1 MQRHTRMIPRPL
13 AVLLAL
19 AALTSLR
26 AQTPVPPGDDLL
38 GGQGMNAFGLQLMP
52 RAFDAVSVRLV
63 TAEGATGFGEALRV
77 ESTRDTGQSFA
88 IQLRGLSRRP
98 IAEGDVGLVRFFA
111 RTIESSD
118 ESGAGRVGVS
128 VRGAAGFGMGFAD
141 ETFSPARDWT
151 EFLVPFRAMRDY
163 GPFEAVL
170 VFSLGGR
177 KQTVEIGG
185 VDFLHHGKK
194 LALADLP
201 RTRFTYAGREPGAA
215 WREAALERIERIRKG
230 DITVRVVDSAGRPV
244 PGANVRLEQTR
255 SGFEFGTALPFR
267 RLVEDTP
274 DNLIFREKLL
284 ELFNAASN
292 ENDLK
297 WPQWIDEREN
307 SVYSRA
313 QAMAGLRW
321 LREHGLP
328 ARGHVLVWP
337 GWNNLPDI
345 VRDLRGTPR
354 QDEIPELVLD
364 HIREIG
370 AVTRDWLVEFDVLN
384 EPFTNHD
391 LMDLFGPQI
400 MVDWFK
406 VARETMPDVVLY
418 LNDFSNHDATTDAA
432 HVEHFANTARYL
444 LENGAPLDALG
455 LQAHIGGRP
464 NDPENVL
471 ATLDRYWNEFKLPVR
486 ITEFDIRTT
495 DEELQADYTRDFLI
509 LAFSHPSVIGIQH
522 WGFWERSHWIPIA
535 AMYRGDW
542 SEKPNAAAYKSLVL
556 DQWRTRFEEQTAAN
570 GTLNTRGFLGEYR
583 VTVDSDGRHAEQTF
597 KLAAGEPATV
607 EVKLR

>member
-1 MQRHTRMIPRPL
+1 MITRPHI
-13 AVLLAL
+13 
-19 AALTSLR
+19 AALFLVFAAVASLH
-26 AQTPVPPGDDLL
+26 AQTAVPPGDDLL
-38 GGQGMNAFGLQLMP
+38 AGQGVTGFGLQLMP
-52 RAFDAVSVRLV
+52 GTFDAVKVEVVPVER
-63 TAEGATGFGEALRV
+63 APGFTEALRV
-77 ESTRDTGQSFA
+77 ATLRDTGPSFG
-88 IQLRGLSRRP
+88 IQLRAMNRRP
-98 IAEGDVGLVRFFA
+98 LAEGDVGLVRFFA

-141 ETFSPARDWT
+141 ETFSPAREWT
-151 EFLVPFRAMRDY
+151 EFLVPYRAMRSF
-163 GPFEAVL
+163 GPWESVL

-185 VDFLHHGKK
+185 VDFLHHGKRI
-194 LALADLP
+194 AFGDLP
-201 RTRFTYAGREPGAA
+201 RTRFTYAGREPDAA
-215 WREAALERIERIRKG
+215 WRKAALERIERIRKG
-230 DITVRVVDSAGRPV
+230 DIAVRVVDSAGRPV
-244 PGANVRLEQTR
+244 PGANVKLELTR
-255 SGFEFGTALPFR
+255 SAFGFGTALPFR
-267 RLVEDTP
+267 RLIEDTP

-297 WPQWIDEREN
+297 WPQWIDDREN
-307 SVYSRA
+307 STYSRE

-345 VRDLRGTPR
+345 VRDRRGTPQ
-354 QDEIPELVLD
+354 QDEIPGLVLD
-364 HIREIG
+364 HIRDIG
-370 AVTRDWLVEFDVLN
+370 AATRDWVEEFDVLN

-406 VARETMPDVVLY
+406 TAREAMPGVALY

-432 HVEHFANTARYL
+432 HVEHFAETTRYL
-444 LENGAPLDALG
+444 LENGAPVDALG

-471 ATLDRYWNEFKLPVR
+471 ATLDRYWEEFKLPVR

-495 DEELQADYTRDFLI
+495 DEELQADYTRDFFI
-509 LAFSHPSVIGIQH
+509 LAFSHPSVVGIQL

-542 SEKPNAAAYKSLVL
+542 SEKPNAVAYKSLVL
-556 DQWRTRFEEQTAAN
+556 DRWRTRIEQSTAAN
-570 GTLNTRGFLGEYR
+570 GTLTARGFHGEYR
-583 VTVDSDGRHAEQTF
+583 VTVDSDGRHAGQTF
-597 KLAAGEPATV
+597 TLAPGESATV
-607 EVKLR
+607 EVKLK

>member
-1 MQRHTRMIPRPL
+1 
-13 AVLLAL
+13 
-19 AALTSLR
+19 
-26 AQTPVPPGDDLL
+26 
-38 GGQGMNAFGLQLMP
+38 
-52 RAFDAVSVRLV
+52 
-63 TAEGATGFGEALRV
+63 
-77 ESTRDTGQSFA
+77 
-88 IQLRGLSRRP
+88 
-98 IAEGDVGLVRFFA
+98 
-111 RTIESSD
+111 
-118 ESGAGRVGVS
+118 
-128 VRGAAGFGMGFAD
+128 
-141 ETFSPARDWT
+141 
-151 EFLVPFRAMRDY
+151 
-163 GPFEAVL
+163 
-170 VFSLGGR
+170 
-177 KQTVEIGG
+177 VEIGG
-185 VDFLHHGKK
+185 VDFVHYGKR
-194 LALADLP
+194 LAMADLP

-215 WREAALERIERIRKG
+215 WREAALERIEKIRKG
-230 DITVRVVDSAGRPV
+230 DISVRVVDSAGRPV

-274 DNLIFREKLL
+274 DNLIFRERLL

-297 WPQWIDEREN
+297 WPQWIDDREN
-307 SVYSRA
+307 STYSRE

-345 VRDLRGTPR
+345 VRDRRGTPQ
-354 QDEIPELVLD
+354 QDEIPALVLD
-364 HIREIG
+364 HIRDIG
-370 AVTRDWLVEFDVLN
+370 AATREWVTEFDVLN

-391 LMDLFGPQI
+391 LMDLFGPEI

-406 VARETMPDVVLY
+406 TAREAMPGVRLY
-418 LNDFSNHDATTDAA
+418 LNDFSNHDATTDAK
-432 HVEHFANTARYL
+432 HVDHFQHTTRYL
-444 LENGAPLDALG
+444 LANGAPVDALG
-455 LQAHIGGRP
+455 LQAHIGGKP

-471 ATLDRYWNEFKLPVR
+471 AVLDSYWSEFKLPVR

-495 DEELQADYTRDFLI
+495 DEELQADYARDFLI

-542 SEKPNAAAYKSLVL
+542 SEKPNAVAYKSLVL
-556 DQWRTRFEEQTAAN
+556 DQWRTRLEGQTAAN
-570 GTLNTRGFLGEYR
+570 GTLKARGFLGEYR
-583 VTVDSDGRHAEQTF
+583 VTVDSDGRHAEKTF
-597 KLAAGEPATV
+597 KLAAGDAANI

>member
-1 MQRHTRMIPRPL
+1 MIPRPL
-13 AVLLAL
+13 AAILVVCVSLA
-19 AALTSLR
+19 SLR
-26 AQTPVPPGDDLL
+26 AQTPRPPGDDLL
-38 GGQGMNAFGLQLMP
+38 AGQGVKGFGLQLMP
-52 RAFDAVSVRLV
+52 GTFDAVNVRLV
-63 TAEGATGFGEALRV
+63 PVEGAPGFAEALRV
-77 ESTRDTGQSFA
+77 ETNRDTNPSFA
-88 IQLRGLSRRP
+88 IQLRGMSRRP
-98 IAEGDVGLVRFFA
+98 VAEGDVGLVRFFA
-111 RTIESSD
+111 RAIESSD
-118 ESGAGRVGVS
+118 ESGTGRVGVS
-128 VRGAAGFGMGFAD
+128 VRGATGFGMGFAD
-141 ETFSPARDWT
+141 ETFSPPGEWT
-151 EFLVPFRAMRDY
+151 EFLVPFRAMRGY
-163 GPFEAVL
+163 GPFESVL

-185 VDFLHHGKK
+185 VDFLHYGKK
-194 LALADLP
+194 VAFGDLP
-201 RTRFTYAGREPGAA
+201 RTRFTYSGREPGAA

-230 DITVRVVDSAGRPV
+230 DIAVRVVDAAGKPV
-244 PGANVRLEQTR
+244 PAANVRIEQTR
-255 SGFEFGTALPFR
+255 SGFEFGTAIPFR

-274 DNLIFREKLL
+274 DNLIFRERLL

-297 WPQWIDEREN
+297 WPQWIDEGEN
-307 SVYSRA
+307 SGYSRA
-313 QAMAGLRW
+313 QAMAGLRR

-354 QDEIPELVLD
+354 QSEIPEIVRE

-370 AVTRDWLVEFDVLN
+370 AATREWVEEFDVLN

-391 LMDLFGPQI
+391 LMDLFGPEI

-406 VARETMPDVVLY
+406 VAREAMPGVRLY
-418 LNDFSNHDATTDAA
+418 LNDFSNHDATTDAK
-432 HVEHFANTARYL
+432 HVEHFQNTARYL
-444 LENGAPLDALG
+444 LANGAPVDALG
-455 LQAHIGGRP
+455 LQAHIGGKP

-471 ATLDRYWNEFKLPVR
+471 AVLDSYWSEFKLPIR

-542 SEKPNAAAYKSLVL
+542 SEKPNAVAYKSLVL
-556 DQWRTRFEEQTAAN
+556 DQWRTRLEEPTAAN
-570 GTLNTRGFLGEYR
+570 GTLKARGFFGEYR
-583 VTVDSDGRHAEQTF
+583 VTVDSDGRHAETTF
-597 KLAAGEPATV
+597 TLTAGEPATV
-607 EVKLR
+607 EVKLQ